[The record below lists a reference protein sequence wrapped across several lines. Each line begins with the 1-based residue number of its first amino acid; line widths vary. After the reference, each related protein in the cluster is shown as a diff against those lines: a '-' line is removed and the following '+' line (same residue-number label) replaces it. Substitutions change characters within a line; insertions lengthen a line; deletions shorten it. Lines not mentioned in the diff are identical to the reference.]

1 MVATKAAVRAKN
13 RATAKPGLSKVH
25 DRVLA
30 WFDEHGR
37 SFPWREHRDPY
48 QTLVAEVMLQQ
59 TQTGR
64 VAPAYGSFLAK
75 FPTVSSLAHAPAM
88 EVIQAWR
95 GLGYNRRA
103 VDLQRSAQVSP
114 DSGHTSVPT
123 AFDPAPAHPCAELR
137 PAANWRRQGRP
148 QAEIASTARTRG

>member
-1 MVATKAAVRAKN
+1 MARTVVRSKTGKARAGTQLDL
-13 RATAKPGLSKVH
+13 RKVH

-30 WFDEHGR
+30 WFEEHGR

-64 VAPAYGSFLAK
+64 VAPAYGTFLAK
-75 FPTVSSLAHAPAM
+75 FPELRTLAHAPAT

-95 GLGYNRRA
+95 GLGYHRPA
-103 VDLQRSAQVSP
+103 VDL
-114 DSGHTSVPT
+114 
-123 AFDPAPAHPCAELR
+123 
-137 PAANWRRQGRP
+137 
-148 QAEIASTARTRG
+148 

>member
-1 MVATKAAVRAKN
+1 MVRTVVRSKAETPRAGKKSDLPKI
-13 RATAKPGLSKVH
+13 R

-64 VAPAYGSFLAK
+64 VAPAYSAFLAK
-75 FPTVSSLAHAPAM
+75 FPDVRTLAHAPAM

-103 VDLQRSAQVSP
+103 VDLQRS
-114 DSGHTSVPT
+114 G
-123 AFDPAPAHPCAELR
+123 
-137 PAANWRRQGRP
+137 
-148 QAEIASTARTRG
+148 QAIEHEHGGVVASDL

>member
-1 MVATKAAVRAKN
+1 MARTVVGSKPRKARVATR
-13 RATAKPGLSKVH
+13 PDLSKAY
-25 DRVLA
+25 DRVLK
-30 WFDEHGR
+30 WFGEHGR

-95 GLGYNRRA
+95 GLGYNLRA
-103 VDLQRSAQVSP
+103 VDLQRSAQEIEH
-114 DSGHTSVPT
+114 GFGGIVP
-123 AFDPAPAHPCAELR
+123 P
-137 PAANWRRQGRP
+137 
-148 QAEIASTARTRG
+148 